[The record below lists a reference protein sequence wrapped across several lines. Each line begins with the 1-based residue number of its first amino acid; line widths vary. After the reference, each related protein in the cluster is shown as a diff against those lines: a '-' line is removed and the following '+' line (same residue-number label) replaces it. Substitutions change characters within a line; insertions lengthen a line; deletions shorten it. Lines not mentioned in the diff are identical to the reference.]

1 MKRLSMKAS
10 TTVLVMLCLMY
21 FITYV
26 DRVNVSTA
34 AGQFKSELGLS
45 NTELGFV
52 FSAFG
57 YPYVIFQFIGGWI
70 ADRFGARRTL
80 LVCAAIWA
88 VATVLTGLAGGLVSL
103 IAARLLLGL
112 GEGATFPAATSAMGA
127 WIPRAKRGM
136 AQGITHSA
144 ARFGNAVAPMIVLA
158 IMTAF
163 DWRTSF
169 YVLGVVSAAWLAAW
183 YFCYTELPADHPR
196 ITAEEL
202 KILPAPKTRRE
213 HPPGQWGRLY
223 RRMLPVSAVYFCYNW
238 TLWLMLSWMPLYF
251 MHSFNLNIKNA
262 VIFTSGVFVA
272 GVVGDLAGGMVSDRL
287 LTRTGNLRIAR
298 SYLVAGCMALTAIS
312 LIPVLLVSDPVH
324 ALVFLAAAMFF
335 NEMAVGPM
343 WAIPMDIANERAG
356 TASGIMSGTGV
367 TAALISPVVAGL
379 IADRLGNWNITFLVS
394 IGIMIVGTVLC
405 FVMKP
410 DAPFRDNHDAT
421 RAGDTPPLPPVVDYF
436 GKDRQPGQAR

>member
-21 FITYV
+21 FITYI

-34 AGQFKSELGLS
+34 AGQFKTELGLS
-45 NTELGFV
+45 NTQLGVV

-70 ADRFGARRTL
+70 GDRFGARRTL
-80 LVCAAIWA
+80 LVCASIWA
-88 VATVLTGLAGGLVSL
+88 LATVLTGMAGGLVSL

-127 WIPRAKRGM
+127 WIPREKRGM

-169 YVLGVVSAAWLAAW
+169 YVMGVVSAVWLVAW

-196 ITAEEL
+196 ITAQEL
-202 KILPAPKTRRE
+202 ESLPKPKVRRVD
-213 HPPGQWGRLY
+213 PPGTWARLY
-223 RRMLPVSAVYFCYNW
+223 RRMAPVSAVYFCYNW

-251 MHSFNLNIKNA
+251 MHSFNLDIKKA
-262 VIFTSGVFVA
+262 VIFTSGVFIA
-272 GVVGDLAGGMVSDRL
+272 GVVGDLVGGMVSDRL
-287 LTRTGNLRIAR
+287 LTRTRNLKIAR
-298 SYLVAGCMALTAIS
+298 SYLVAGCMALTALS
-312 LIPVLLVSDPVH
+312 LLPVLLVNDPFH
-324 ALVFLAAAMFF
+324 ALIFLGAAMFF
-335 NEMAVGPM
+335 NEMTVGPM
-343 WAIPMDIANERAG
+343 WAVPMDVANERAG

-367 TAALISPVVAGL
+367 TAALISPVVAGF
-379 IADRLGNWNITFLVS
+379 IADRLGNWNITFMVS
-394 IGIMIVGTVLC
+394 VGVMVVGTVLC
-405 FVMKP
+405 FLMKP
-410 DAPFRDNHDAT
+410 DVPFQEKLSTLPTGEKSSPAT
-421 RAGDTPPLPPVVDYF
+421 TSAFFADKQP
-436 GKDRQPGQAR
+436 RQAS